1 MGAILRRE
9 LNAYF
14 RGAIGYVYLALFFA
28 FTGVIYFIIVY
39 SGLSSM
45 MYTFAYAFYIGMY
58 LIPLLTMRLLS
69 EDRKLRTDQLL
80 LTSPVH
86 LSELVVGKFLAAFLV
101 FALGISMMI
110 PEAVVLS
117 AFSAFDWPVF
127 FTSLVGILLLGAAS
141 IAICMLFSAL
151 TENQIIAAVLGFVS
165 MLLLSILDQ
174 FASVVSSETIKN
186 ALLGLSFYTR
196 FFNLTLGV
204 IDFSDVF
211 FFFSVTGVFLFL
223 TARVLEKQ
231 RWS

>member
-14 RGAIGYVYLALFFA
+14 RGAVGYVYLALFYA

-39 SGLSSM
+39 SGLSSS
-45 MYTFAYAFYIGMY
+45 MYLFAYSFYVSMY
-58 LIPLLTMRLLS
+58 LVPLLTMRLLS

-80 LTSPVH
+80 LTSPLR
-86 LSELVVGKFLAAFLV
+86 LSELVCGKFLAAFLV
-101 FALGISMMI
+101 FALGMGITV
-110 PEAVVLS
+110 PEAAVIS
-117 AFSAFDWPVF
+117 AFSNFDWPVY
-127 FTSLVGILLLGAAS
+127 FTSLVGILLLGGAS
-141 IAICMLFSAL
+141 IAVCMLFSAL
-151 TENQIIAAVLGFVS
+151 TENQIIAAVLGFVT
-165 MLLLSILDQ
+165 MLLLSMLDQ
-174 FASVVSSETIKN
+174 FASVFSSEAVKN

-196 FFNLTLGV
+196 FFNLTVGV

-211 FFFSVTGVFLFL
+211 FFLSVTGVFLFL

>member
-1 MGAILRRE
+1 MAAIMRRE

-14 RGAIGYVYLALFFA
+14 RGAIGYVYLALFYA

-45 MYTFAYAFYIGMY
+45 MYTFAYSFYISMY

-69 EDRKLRTDQLL
+69 EDRKLHTDQLL
-80 LTSPVH
+80 LTAPVR
-86 LSELVVGKFLAAFLV
+86 LSELVSGKFLAAFLV
-101 FALGISMMI
+101 FALGIGI
-110 PEAVVLS
+110 TLPEAAVLS
-117 AFSAFDWPVF
+117 AFSNFDWPVY
-127 FTSLVGILLLGAAS
+127 FTSLVGILLLGASS

-174 FASVVSSETIKN
+174 FASVFSSESLKSV
-186 ALLGLSFYTR
+186 LLDLSFYTR
-196 FFNLTLGV
+196 FFNLTVGV
-204 IDFSDVF
+204 IDISDVF
-211 FFFSVTGVFLFL
+211 FFLSVTGVFLFL

>member
-14 RGAIGYVYLALFFA
+14 HSAIGYVYLWLFYA

-45 MYTFAYAFYIGMY
+45 MYTFAYSFYVSMY

-69 EDRKLRTDQLL
+69 EDRKLHTDQLL
-80 LTSPVH
+80 LTAPVR
-86 LSELVVGKFLAAFLV
+86 LSELVSGKFLAAFLI
-101 FALGISMMI
+101 FALGIGI
-110 PEAVVLS
+110 TLPEAAVLS
-117 AFSAFDWPVF
+117 AFSNFDWPVYL
-127 FTSLVGILLLGAAS
+127 TSLVGILLLGASS

-151 TENQIIAAVLGFVS
+151 TENQIIAASLGFVS

-174 FASVVSSETIKN
+174 FASVFSSESVKN
-186 ALLGLSFYTR
+186 TLLNLSFYTR
-196 FFNLTLGV
+196 FFNLTVGV
-204 IDFSDVF
+204 IDISDVF
-211 FFFSVTGVFLFL
+211 FFLSVTGVFLFL

>member
-80 LTSPVH
+80 LTSPVR